1 MIKINQ
7 LYSEPRTFESIN
19 FKPGINIILG
29 EKDTTSQKTNGVGK
43 TLLIEF
49 INFALMKEF
58 KRSRLVKIPE
68 KDFSHEIYV
77 CLDFH
82 IDNIHIITK
91 RSINEESTPII
102 YVDGIRKVF
111 SSIEDATNFLSVLLY
126 KNEKKKVHPSFRSML
141 GLLIR
146 DERSEFKSIV
156 DCYDTKLRIPTDYT
170 PHLYLFGIN
179 IILYKEIKRLQK
191 TILDLSTA
199 KNKIKE
205 DIESITGKKLANA
218 RAEIND
224 LDFQVKKIK
233 KEMDMLEGNQTFDI
247 IRDEV
252 SSYEEQ
258 LDILR
263 NKRAIIKSEITKI
276 SLLSGDN
283 YIDDKEVVELYNK
296 LKPSLGDNIGKE
308 LSEVIK
314 FKRKIDEFQKNLI
327 DSRKETL
334 TKEINSLD
342 EIISELVIKLHSK
355 TSILNQ
361 TGQLR
366 NIKVLF
372 IAYEKKLEEL
382 SQLSIFI
389 KKYDDYESKIKAKK
403 GEKSLKTL
411 ELDLSVLDQK
421 NTTLEFQETI
431 LSIHEYVMGNRK
443 CSFEISTSEKKEVF
457 NFDLRIFD
465 DGSHSNEREKVF
477 FYDIA
482 LLLTHD
488 TFINHPKLLIHDNIF
503 DVDQDTLIKSL
514 NYLSEKSSGLEDAQ
528 YILTLNS
535 DKIGEIDKSLLKLD
549 IDLYKRITLTKN
561 KRFLGKSYQE
571 K

>member
-1 MIKINQ
+1 MIRLNK
-7 LYSEPRTFESIN
+7 LYSEPFTFESIE

-29 EKDTTSQKTNGVGK
+29 ERDETSNKTNGVGK
-43 TLLIEF
+43 TLLVEF

-58 KRSRLVKIPE
+58 KRSRLAKIPA
-68 KDFSHEIYV
+68 KDFSHEIEV

-82 IDNIHIITK
+82 IDDKHIITK
-91 RSINEESTPII
+91 RSINEESTPTI
-102 YVDGIRKVF
+102 YVDGIRKIF
-111 SSIEDATNFLSVLLY
+111 SSIEDATKFLSLLLF
-126 KNEKKKVHPSFRSML
+126 KNDRVNVHPSFRSML

-156 DCYDTKLRIPTDYT
+156 DCYDTKLKVPTDYA
-170 PHLYLFGIN
+170 PHLYLFGIS
-179 IILYKEIKRLQK
+179 IKLYREIKKIQK
-191 TILDLSTA
+191 AILELSTA
-199 KNKIKE
+199 KNKIKD

-233 KEMDMLEGNQTFDI
+233 QEMDMLEGDKTFDM

-263 NKRAIIKSEITKI
+263 DKRAIIKAEVNKI
-276 SLLSGDN
+276 NLLSGDN
-283 YIDDKEVVELYNK
+283 YIDDIEVIELYNK

-308 LSEVIK
+308 LSEVIR
-314 FKRKIDEFQKNLI
+314 FKRKIDEFQKTLI

-334 TKEINSLD
+334 TQEINSLD
-342 EIISELVIKLHSK
+342 ESISLLLKNLHSK
-355 TSILNQ
+355 TAILKQ
-361 TGQLR
+361 SGQLR
-366 NIKVLF
+366 NIKILF

-382 SQLSIFI
+382 SQLSTFI
-389 KKYDDYESKIKAKK
+389 KKHDDYESKIKAKK
-403 GEKSLKTL
+403 AEKSSKTL
-411 ELDLSVLDQK
+411 ELDLSVSNRK
-421 NTTLEFQETI
+421 NVITEFQETI
-431 LSIHEYVMGNRK
+431 FSIHEYVMENRK
-443 CSFEISTSEKKEVF
+443 CSFDLSVNDKKEVF

-488 TFINHPKLLIHDNIF
+488 IFVRHPKILVHDNIF
-503 DVDQDTLIKSL
+503 DVDTDTLIKSL
-514 NYLSEKSSGLEDAQ
+514 NYLSEKSSCLEDAQ

-535 DKIGEIDKSLLKLD
+535 DKISEIGKGLLNLD
-549 IDLYKRITLTKN
+549 IDMYKRVTLTKKN
-561 KRFLGKSYQE
+561 RFLGRHYQE